1 MIAPSTSSLRNVVIA
16 LTVALFSVAAGV
28 GPVSNHG
35 QAAAD
40 SDPIESSSPV
50 DLRSAVLRQDAWRIN
65 LTLNTQGAS
74 WAPADLG
81 TWAPGQPLRSHL
93 CLLLDQRSRQ
103 PTLCVVRGGDGG
115 PSVVRAVGGGRWQ
128 LARSARVTRDPQDTL
143 TVSVAWSE
151 LGLRAGRL
159 GWRLDSAWTDPPC
172 DQDPGECRDLLP
184 DGGSAVVRLRQP
196 MPVGCSVP
204 GPSVRYHG
212 PRGRPFVGIT
222 FDDGPGAYTTRVL
235 RILRRFKMSATFFQI
250 GSQVRGAN
258 EIERKILRSGS
269 EIGDHSYGHETY
281 PSYGSIASG
290 SRAILR
296 ASGFRPC
303 VFRPPGGRT
312 SSAVVAAA
320 RANGM
325 RTIVWDV
332 DPRDWSNPGTGA
344 IIANVLAHARRGS
357 IIIMHDGGSRGQT
370 LAALP
375 TILRGLRN
383 RGLRPVKVSRLLKG
397 STRWG

>member
-1 MIAPSTSSLRNVVIA
+1 MTGPYRARTGSVFPPDDSGRARRDDCSAMTASFTSSLRNVVIA
-16 LTVALFSVAAGV
+16 LAVALFSVAAGV
-28 GPVSNHG
+28 GPMSTRS

-50 DLRSAVLRQDAWRIN
+50 DLRAAALRQDVWRIN
-65 LTLNTQGAS
+65 LTLNTQG
-74 WAPADLG
+74 
-81 TWAPGQPLRSHL
+81 TK
-93 CLLLDQRSRQ
+93 
-103 PTLCVVRGGDGG
+103 
-115 PSVVRAVGGGRWQ
+115 
-128 LARSARVTRDPQDTL
+128 
-143 TVSVAWSE
+143 
-151 LGLRAGRL
+151 
-159 GWRLDSAWTDPPC
+159 
-172 DQDPGECRDLLP
+172 
-184 DGGSAVVRLRQP
+184 QP

-235 RILRRFKMSATFFQI
+235 RILRRFEVSATFFQI

-258 EIERKILRSGS
+258 RIERKILRSGS
-269 EIGDHSYGHETY
+269 EIGDHSYGHETN
-281 PSYGSIASG
+281 PGYGSIAAG

-303 VFRPPGGRT
+303 VFRPPGGRA
-312 SSAVVAAA
+312 SSEVVAAA

-325 RTIVWDV
+325 KTVLWDV

-344 IIANVLAHARRGS
+344 IIANVLAHAHRGA
-357 IIIMHDGGSRGQT
+357 IIIMHDGGSRSQT

-375 TILRGLRN
+375 TILRGLRS
-383 RGLRPVKVSRLLKG
+383 RGLRAVKVSRLLKG